1 MGIRLSVIVH
11 GLNASTCKLSAIFLN
26 VKKIYLL
33 LYLIALNTFFSSKIS
48 YVETVEIK
56 NILLMSLYNSTD
68 LPLERLLVKLVG
80 VKDLSY
86 NW

>member
-33 LYLIALNTFFSSKIS
+33 LYLIALNTFFPSKIS
-48 YVETVEIK
+48 YVERVEIK
-56 NILLMSLYNSTD
+56 NILLMS
-68 LPLERLLVKLVG
+68 
-80 VKDLSY
+80 
-86 NW
+86 